1 MSSLATDKIFIAA
14 IKANAQLMTQIGGR
28 LYPTAIPLPD
38 EDVDN
43 VPVPYVIVTFDGLT
57 NDAATKDDPYESDND
72 VVNIGIEITAKNRAA
87 LAALVSAVRSA
98 IHSYM
103 LEQATDIEDYQF
115 SAEAV
120 QYDQFKPC
128 YWQTL
133 RYQCDVQ
140 TLTDNENEQD

>member
-14 IKANAQLMTQIGGR
+14 IKADTQLMAQIGGR

-38 EDVDN
+38 ESVDN

-87 LAALVSAVRSA
+87 LAALASAVRST

-103 LEQATDIEDYQF
+103 LEQTSDIEDYQF

-128 YWQTL
+128 FWQTL
-133 RYQCDVQ
+133 RYQCDV
-140 TLTDNENEQD
+140 TNS

>member
-1 MSSLATDKIFIAA
+1 MSSLAIDKIFIAA
-14 IKANAQLMTQIGGR
+14 IKDNAQLMAQIGGR

-38 EDVDN
+38 ESVDN
-43 VPVPYVIVTFDGLT
+43 VPAPYVIVTFDGLT

-72 VVNIGIEITAKNRAA
+72 VANIGIVITAKNRAA
-87 LAALVSAVRSA
+87 LAALASAVRST

-103 LEQATDIEDYQF
+103 LEQTTDIEDYQF

-133 RYQCDVQ
+133 RYQCDV
-140 TLTDNENEQD
+140 TNS

>member
-1 MSSLATDKIFIAA
+1 MSSLATDRIFIAA
-14 IKANAQLMTQIGGR
+14 IKANAQLMAQIGGR

-38 EDVDN
+38 ESVDN

-87 LAALVSAVRSA
+87 LAALASAVRST

-103 LEQATDIEDYQF
+103 LEQTTDIEDYQF

-128 YWQTL
+128 FWQTL
-133 RYQCDVQ
+133 RYQCDVHS
-140 TLTDNENEQD
+140 LTDNENEQD

>member
-1 MSSLATDKIFIAA
+1 MSSLAVDKIFIAA
-14 IKANAQLMTQIGGR
+14 IKDNAQLMAQIGGR

-38 EDVDN
+38 ESVDN
-43 VPVPYVIVTFDGLT
+43 VPVPYIIVTFDGLT

-87 LAALVSAVRSA
+87 LAALASAVRST

-103 LEQATDIEDYQF
+103 LEQTTDIEDYQL
-115 SAEAV
+115 SAEGV

-133 RYQCDVQ
+133 RYQCDV
-140 TLTDNENEQD
+140 LNS

>member
-38 EDVDN
+38 ESVDN

-87 LAALVSAVRSA
+87 LAALASAVRST

-103 LEQATDIEDYQF
+103 LEQTTDIEDYQF
-115 SAEAV
+115 SAEGV
-120 QYDQFKPC
+120 QYDQYKPC
-128 YWQTL
+128 FWQTL
-133 RYQCDVQ
+133 RYQCDV
-140 TLTDNENEQD
+140 TNS

>member
-1 MSSLATDKIFIAA
+1 MA
-14 IKANAQLMTQIGGR
+14 QIGGR

-38 EDVDN
+38 ESVDN
-43 VPVPYVIVTFDGLT
+43 VPAPYVIVTFDGLT

-72 VVNIGIEITAKNRAA
+72 VVNIGIVITAKNRAA
-87 LAALVSAVRSA
+87 LAALASAVRST

-103 LEQATDIEDYQF
+103 LEQTTDIEDYQF

-128 YWQTL
+128 FWQTL
-133 RYQCDVQ
+133 RYQCDV
-140 TLTDNENEQD
+140 TNS